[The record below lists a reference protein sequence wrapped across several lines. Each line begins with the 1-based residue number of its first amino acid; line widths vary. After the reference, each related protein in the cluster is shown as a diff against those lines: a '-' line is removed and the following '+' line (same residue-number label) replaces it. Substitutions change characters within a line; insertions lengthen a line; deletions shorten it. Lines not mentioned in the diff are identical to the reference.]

1 MGKRRLTRPGST
13 KEKKRTRSRWI
24 TWAVIGGV
32 LLVAGGVAVYLMS
45 RSPGETAARTGSAA
59 PDFTL
64 RLLNG
69 QSLALS
75 SLRGRPVLV
84 NFWHST

>member
-1 MGKRRLTRPGST
+1 MGKRQLTREGT
-13 KEKKRTRSRWI
+13 AKRKRKAGSRWI
-24 TWAVIGGV
+24 TWSIIGGLALVIGG
-32 LLVAGGVAVYLMS
+32 LATYLMMQG
-45 RSPGETAARTGSAA
+45 PGEPARTGKLA

-69 QSLALS
+69 DSVALS